1 MTVLLTLL
9 FVGFLVLL
17 IGAASSA
24 RVVKQF
30 ERGVVLRLGQAQREV
45 RPPGLT
51 MLVPG
56 VDRMK
61 RVNMQVVTMPVP
73 AQDGITRDNVT
84 VRVDAVVYFR
94 VVDPYRAV
102 IEVQD
107 YQYAISQVA
116 QTSLRSII
124 GKSELDD
131 LLSNRERLNQGLEV
145 MLDSPAAP
153 WGIEI
158 DRVEIKDVAL
168 PEAMKRSMS
177 RQAEAERERRSRVIT
192 ADGEFQASKKLSQA
206 AAAMTATPGALQLRL
221 MQTMVEV
228 AAERNSTLV
237 LPFPVELLRYFEAA
251 AHAADPAVPRA
262 GIPETEPDVPPE
274 QAPPEAAGDGQVT
287 NGVEAP
293 GAPGSILGPAGARD
307 PATGGAEA

>member
-1 MTVLLTLL
+1 
-9 FVGFLVLL
+9 
-17 IGAASSA
+17 
-24 RVVKQF
+24 
-30 ERGVVLRLGQAQREV
+30 
-45 RPPGLT
+45 
-51 MLVPG
+51 
-56 VDRMK
+56 
-61 RVNMQVVTMPVP
+61 
-73 AQDGITRDNVT
+73 
-84 VRVDAVVYFR
+84 
-94 VVDPYRAV
+94 
-102 IEVQD
+102 
-107 YQYAISQVA
+107 
-116 QTSLRSII
+116 LRSII
-124 GKSELDD
+124 GKSDLDD

-192 ADGEFQASKKLSQA
+192 ADGEFQASKKLSEA

-262 GIPETEPDVPPE
+262 GIPDSDAAADGAILKSAPDRS
-274 QAPPEAAGDGQVT
+274 AAG
-287 NGVEAP
+287 
-293 GAPGSILGPAGARD
+293 
-307 PATGGAEA
+307 